1 MVIHLARFT
10 RTDRTGDTGPTWGVV
25 HGSLIAPLAGS
36 YATTGELITAGEDDW
51 RARGEEPGTVPLSD
65 VGILSPVTTPCR
77 VMCQGVNYRE
87 HAIESGM
94 DPDARTFNLFFD
106 KTDASIT
113 GPSDPV
119 VRPAHVRLLDHEI
132 ELALVIRRRV
142 RGEVTVTRENLGEYV
157 FGVTIA
163 NDLSARDVQL
173 PQGQFLK
180 GKSYRG
186 FCPVGPYLAVLE
198 PDEMSLI
205 DQLDLQLAVNGET
218 RQRDSSAN
226 LLWKPAETLTELST
240 FCDLDPGDLLL
251 TGTPSGITASSPPP
265 IVRRLATAVLSE
277 PQLWRA
283 FVKRQ
288 QSRPYLA
295 PGDVVTATITH
306 PDGLVDLG
314 TQRTAIAGPPPA

>member
-1 MVIHLARFT
+1 MVIHLARYVAPDAAAGT
-10 RTDRTGDTGPTWGVV
+10 PRWGVV
-25 HGSLIAPLAGS
+25 HGASIAPLEGA
-36 YATTGELITAGEDDW
+36 YATTGDLVTEGEADW
-51 RARGEEPGTVPLSD
+51 RARATETGSVPVES
-65 VGILSPVTTPCR
+65 VEILSPVTTPCR

-94 DPDARTFNLFFD
+94 DPDALDYNLFFD
-106 KTDASIT
+106 KTDASVT
-113 GPSDPV
+113 GPSQPV
-119 VRPAHVRLLDHEI
+119 VRPPHVRLLDYEI
-132 ELALVIRRRV
+132 ELALVIRSRV
-142 RGEVTVTRENLGEYV
+142 REDTVVTAENLADHV

-198 PDEMSLI
+198 RDEMGLL
-205 DQLDLQLAVNGET
+205 DELDLRLEVDGQV
-218 RQRDSSAN
+218 RQQDRSAH
-226 LLWKPAETLTELST
+226 LLHKPAATLTELST
-240 FCDLDPGDLLL
+240 FCDLDPGDLVL

-265 IVRRLATAVLSE
+265 VVRRLATALLSE
-277 PQLWRA
+277 QQLWRA

-288 QSRPYLA
+288 LKRPYLQ
-295 PGDVVTATITH
+295 PGQVVMASITH

-314 TQRTAIAGPPPA
+314 TQRTTIVGPPAS

>member
-1 MVIHLARFT
+1 MVIHLVRYAADST
-10 RTDRTGDTGPTWGVV
+10 AVDAPQWGVV
-25 HGSLIAPLAGS
+25 HGSSIAPLQGT
-36 YATTGELITAGEDDW
+36 YDTTGDLINDGEADW
-51 RARGEEPGTVPLSD
+51 RARSEEAGTVPVAS
-65 VGILSPVTTPCR
+65 VEVLSPVTTPCR

-94 DPDARTFNLFFD
+94 DPESLTFNLFFD
-106 KTDASIT
+106 KTDASVT
-113 GPSDPV
+113 GPHQPV
-119 VRPAHVRLLDHEI
+119 VRPAHVRLLDYEI
-132 ELALVIRRRV
+132 ELALVIRKKV
-142 RGEVTVTRENLGEYV
+142 REDVVVTADNLADYV

-198 PDEMSLI
+198 RDEMGLI
-205 DQLDLQLAVNGET
+205 DQLDLRLDVDGQT
-218 RQRDSSAN
+218 RQKDSSAN
-226 LLWKPAETLTELST
+226 LLHKPAETLTELST

-277 PQLWRA
+277 QQLWKA

-288 QSRPYLA
+288 LDRPYLA
-295 PGDVVTATITH
+295 PGQVVTASISH

-314 TQRTAIAGPPPA
+314 TQRTTIVGPPAS